1 MKSDGELLSVV
12 GGELPKEDLV
22 VVVIL
27 ITPLHLNF
35 KIVKKVLQLVES
47 MHCLLPIRR
56 DVDTVTAV
64 ATNAAAV
71 IVSHWFGSV
80 AVAIILL
87 DFAASN
93 RKRIQSNNHLIVGGG
108 CSRNVVNDGDRGDR
122 GRFNINDNQLDAT
135 TVTDKNENQQSTYC
149 SPRRQR
155 KRRWQLR

>member
-27 ITPLHLNF
+27 ITPLHLNY
-35 KIVKKVLQLVES
+35 KIVKKILQHVEL
-47 MHCLLPIRR
+47 MRCLLPIRR

-87 DFAASN
+87 SDFAALN
-93 RKRIQSNNHLIVGGG
+93 RKRFQ
-108 CSRNVVNDGDRGDR
+108 
-122 GRFNINDNQLDAT
+122 
-135 TVTDKNENQQSTYC
+135 
-149 SPRRQR
+149 
-155 KRRWQLR
+155 